1 MADNKLR
8 TVVSTTTKDLV
19 PHVFDGNKSVVS
31 PVMFDVRT
39 VDNNGLVPDLS
50 GKFGFSP
57 DFRELLMHGI
67 PNAAARR
74 SVEPEIIG
82 RVFKG
87 KRGSSYLDKSA
98 ELDDDTDV
106 ALEDMLG
113 MYDPYARRYPFEPGY
128 ATDVGEAPLRFVNDF
143 IDAIDS
149 GKIPE
154 QLLSPEYRDKAAE
167 IAEYLQTDNPTE
179 FIKAAG
185 PGIGLALSLMER
197 EQPGFSKMFMDDLT
211 STRHGARM
219 IKMKPLIAQ
228 LVDNAVFNK
237 APDRDSDFFSK
248 NDLLRERGERFKSYN
263 DWLNTLSP
271 DLPMSDIK
279 DFAKNISVGKS
290 AILTNIL
297 NDSLDFTPLLGPELR
312 DFVDPKGKGRITD
325 VHIPRRVGLWSP
337 DRRSTPHY
345 VRGMYPLYNFKSD
358 MWKDFGPDIYSRLD
372 TIGFDPRKWGSAES
386 FADFDGHTMANSKG
400 DVVPLDY
407 LHQLLKHYKRG
418 YYHNVGLPDILGQD
432 PMSMLQSI
440 TTQKKHEK
448 KATTTKRVEGRQE
461 REMVSDKTNATSWRG
476 MSDGKR
482 AESFRSLVK
491 STLNGKNKQYAD
503 LVTELGLDGY
513 GYKDVT
519 LDDSLKST
527 LRAAHDSMRDAGMPL
542 NDIGTGLLQIIASNR
557 DKLPKITQ
565 DGDATDNAAST
576 TDNVDLSGIADILR
590 DRL

>member
-1 MADNKLR
+1 MADDKLR

-19 PHVFDGNKSVVS
+19 PHVFDGNRNIVS

-39 VDNNGLVPDLS
+39 VDKNGLVPDLS
-50 GKFGFSP
+50 GKFGFRP
-57 DFRELLMHGI
+57 DFRELLMRGI
-67 PNAAARR
+67 PSAAARR
-74 SVEPEIIG
+74 GVKPEIIG

-87 KRGSSYLDKSA
+87 KRGGDYLRASTDL
-98 ELDDDTDV
+98 EDDEDV

-113 MYDPYARRYPFEPGY
+113 MYDSYARRYPFEPGY
-128 ATDVGEAPLRFVNDF
+128 ATNVGETPLRFIQDF
-143 IDAIDS
+143 TNAIDS

-154 QLLSPEYRDKAAE
+154 QLLSPEYRDKAVE
-167 IAEYLQTDNPTE
+167 IAEYLKTDNPAE
-179 FIKAAG
+179 FLEATG
-185 PGIGLALSLMER
+185 PGLGLALSLMER
-197 EQPGFSKMFMDDLT
+197 EQPGFSKMFLDDLR

-219 IKMKPLIAQ
+219 SKVQPLITQ
-228 LVDNAVFNK
+228 LVDNAVFNRS
-237 APDRDSDFFSK
+237 PDNNSEFFSK
-248 NDLLRERGERFKSYN
+248 SDLLRERGDRFKAYN
-263 DWLNTLSP
+263 EWLRTLSP
-271 DLPMSDIK
+271 DLPMDSIK
-279 DFAKNISVGKS
+279 EFAKNISVGKS
-290 AILTNIL
+290 ALLTNIL

-312 DFVDPKGKGRITD
+312 DFVDPKGKGRLTD

-372 TIGFDPRKWGSAES
+372 AIGFDPRKWGSAAS
-386 FADFDGHTMANSKG
+386 FADFDGHTMLNSDG
-400 DVVPLDY
+400 DSVPLDY

-418 YYHNVGLPDILGQD
+418 YYRNAGLPDILGQD

-440 TTQKKHEK
+440 TSQKRHEK
-448 KATTTKRVEGRQE
+448 KSATAKKIEERQE
-461 REMVSDKTNATSWRG
+461 RSMTADKSNVLSWRG
-476 MSDGKR
+476 MKDGER
-482 AESFRSLVK
+482 ANSFRSLVK

-503 LVTELGLDGY
+503 MVTELGLDGY

-542 NDIGTGLLQIIASNR
+542 NDIGVGLLQIIAGNR
-557 DKLPKITQ
+557 DKLPNI
-565 DGDATDNAAST
+565 GNGGTDKAAS
-576 TDNVDLSGIADILR
+576 TDNVDLSGIVDVLK